1 MHAAISFLECASCA
15 MCPTKEPLRAGEH
28 QESKVYYLEVLIN
41 YEVDA
46 YNVCGVESLS
56 PFGLYWIPNYSFFQA
71 SQIAQV
77 RFSIKLA
84 VNTVVDSTQV
94 AIFIEKK

>member
-15 MCPTKEPLRAGEH
+15 MCPTKEPSRAGEH

-46 YNVCGVESLS
+46 YNVCGVEGLS
-56 PFGLYWIPNYSFFQA
+56 PFGFTGFLIILSFK
-71 SQIAQV
+71 
-77 RFSIKLA
+77 RHKLLKS
-84 VNTVVDSTQV
+84 VSV
-94 AIFIEKK
+94 

>member
-1 MHAAISFLECASCA
+1 MLPSVFLSAQVALCVQ
-15 MCPTKEPLRAGEH
+15 PKNRYVQGEL

-46 YNVCGVESLS
+46 YNVCGVEGLS

>member
-1 MHAAISFLECASCA
+1 

-46 YNVCGVESLS
+46 YNVCGVEGLS

-77 RFSIKLA
+77 RSSIKLA
-84 VNTVVDSTQV
+84 VNTVVDSTQWL
-94 AIFIEKK
+94 FSLKKNKQMLQ